1 MRASHDYQ
9 AAGSSL
15 ELRKGAAQPTVYNER
30 MGLTPK
36 RVQRVLDQWDAT
48 TASTQESWFNFQ
60 MLLFAVATIVCLVGG
75 AWWLAL
81 MCAAITLVCFQV
93 LWERPGS
100 RARRLCDALMK
111 RN

>member
-1 MRASHDYQ
+1 
-9 AAGSSL
+9 
-15 ELRKGAAQPTVYNER
+15 

-93 LWERPGS
+93 VVGAS
-100 RARRLCDALMK
+100 RLAGATPVRRAHEEELTV
-111 RN
+111 RFVRRHS